1 MKIEVGYLIKPKKKL
16 TGVLQ
21 DSCVSQCYILVIS
34 KTKKYSIVPQ
44 QTFDFEQFMVFDFK
58 IGKYY
63 YIISCIDIKD
73 KKRYCFLIDLEI
85 ELKDIFSV
93 LSEDIELN
101 KVKYQIVTGKPL
113 YLGKV
118 VNYGQ
123 LMEQRDNRI
132 QAAKDSIKSFND
144 IPLFYIGDKVELNRS
159 WYLIE
164 VPQYRISTMSRAVI
178 SGTTEIIWLQPLDKK
193 ETLISSIYHLNL
205 VERVKNPSLLFNSRY
220 INNKNIVTYEVE
232 KG

>member
-16 TGVLQ
+16 TGILQ
-21 DSCVSQCYILVIS
+21 DSCVPQCYILVIS
-34 KTKKYSIVPQ
+34 TTKKYSTVSQ
-44 QTFDFEQFMVFDFK
+44 QTLDLEQLMIFDFK

-113 YLGKV
+113 PLGKV

-144 IPLFYIGDKVELNRS
+144 IPLFYIGDKVE
-159 WYLIE
+159 
-164 VPQYRISTMSRAVI
+164 VKKGKQYRISTMSRAVI
-178 SGTTEIIWLQPLDKK
+178 YGTTKIIRLQSLDKK
-193 ETLISSIYHLNL
+193 ETSISSIYQLNL
-205 VERVKNPSLLFNSRY
+205 VERVKNQSLMFNSRY
-220 INNKNIVTYEVE
+220 INNKSIKTYEVE

>member
-1 MKIEVGYLIKPKKKL
+1 MKIEVGYLIKPKRGL

-21 DSCVSQCYILVIS
+21 DSCVPQCYILVIS
-34 KTKKYSIVPQ
+34 KTKKYSSVLQ
-44 QTFDFEQFMVFDFK
+44 QTCDFEQLMIFDFK

-63 YIISCIDIKD
+63 YILSCIDIKD

-113 YLGKV
+113 PLGKV
-118 VNYGQ
+118 VNYEQ

-144 IPLFYIGDKVELNRS
+144 IPLFYIGDKVD
-159 WYLIE
+159 
-164 VPQYRISTMSRAVI
+164 VKKGKQYRISTMSRAVI
-178 SGTTEIIWLQPLDKK
+178 SGTTEIIELHSLDKK
-193 ETLISSIYHLNL
+193 ETIISSIYQLNL
-205 VERVKNPSLLFNSRY
+205 VERVKNPSLMFNSRY
-220 INNKNIVTYEVE
+220 INNKSIKTYEVE

>member
-1 MKIEVGYLIKPKKKL
+1 MKIEVGYLIKPKKEL

-34 KTKKYSIVPQ
+34 TTKKYSTVSQ
-44 QTFDFEQFMVFDFK
+44 QTFDLEQLMIFDFK

-85 ELKDIFSV
+85 DLKDIFSV

-113 YLGKV
+113 PLGKV
-118 VNYGQ
+118 VNYEQ

-144 IPLFYIGDKVELNRS
+144 IPLFYIGDKVE
-159 WYLIE
+159 
-164 VPQYRISTMSRAVI
+164 VKKGKQYRIYTMSSAVI
-178 SGTTEIIWLQPLDKK
+178 YGTTEIIGLQSLDKK
-193 ETLISSIYHLNL
+193 ETIISSIYHISLA
-205 VERVKNPSLLFNSRY
+205 ERVKNQSLMFNSRY
-220 INNKNIVTYEVE
+220 INNKSIKTYEVE